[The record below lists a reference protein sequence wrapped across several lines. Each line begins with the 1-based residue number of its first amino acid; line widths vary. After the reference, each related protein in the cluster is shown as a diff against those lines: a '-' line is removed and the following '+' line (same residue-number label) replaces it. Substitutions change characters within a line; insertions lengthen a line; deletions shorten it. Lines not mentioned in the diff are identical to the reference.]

1 MNTSLHLR
9 PKRKTQTPSGLLSLN
24 KHPRLCR
31 GVAADAKPA
40 GTSAFP
46 GRHGSPPTVST
57 LKPSAGSARHVRP
70 TVAIAEGGPAA
81 SPRWTPRLV
90 RHCVA
95 SSSRPATQGRATPGR
110 SGRGAPRAGLGGGR
124 SPGLWPRPGPHRQ
137 ACQPLRVPPALPVGA
152 AGSALTRV
160 TPSPP
165 VCAPGAPPGLPPLPP
180 GSQRVPSPGKPG
192 PEPQEATVWDSV
204 RSHPVGSR
212 ASASQLGPR
221 QGSAPGITIS
231 HIRRDLGPWTAC
243 GVTRGPDASAGPGPG
258 ARCSGAQRGGR
269 GCPPPHSSVEQR
281 PPLDFRAP
289 PRTDAEAVPNL
300 GHRGTPKVKGRLSYP
315 VFMKKMVV
323 FIFSLLK
330 GRNRFLT
337 LEPSP
342 QPGRPGTRCARC
354 WPDRLHCTTFAEG
367 WKLARILRPSCGFSP
382 SILRLALLA
391 GPRHCT
397 PV

>member
-95 SSSRPATQGRATPGR
+95 SSSRPATQGRATPAR
-110 SGRGAPRAGLGGGR
+110 SGRGAPRAGLGGGVSVAPSRAPPPGMPAAPPAPSSSCRRGGQRSDSCHSLSPCLRPR
-124 SPGLWPRPGPHRQ
+124 SPARPAASAPRLPAGAVPRQARPRAPGGHSVGQRQEPPSREPGVCLPAGTPARLCAWHHHQSHPEGPGP
-137 ACQPLRVPPALPVGA
+137 V
-152 AGSALTRV
+152 
-160 TPSPP
+160 
-165 VCAPGAPPGLPPLPP
+165 
-180 GSQRVPSPGKPG
+180 
-192 PEPQEATVWDSV
+192 DSV
-204 RSHPVGSR
+204 RSD
-212 ASASQLGPR
+212 PR
-221 QGSAPGITIS
+221 
-231 HIRRDLGPWTAC
+231 
-243 GVTRGPDASAGPGPG
+243 
-258 ARCSGAQRGGR
+258 ARCLCRTWTWGEVQRGAAGR
-269 GCPPPHSSVEQR
+269 ARMPPPPPHSSVEQR